1 MSSFANKVVLITG
14 AGSGIGRAA
23 ALSFAKDGAMLI
35 LSDINEEGLQ
45 ETGSMAEE
53 AGGQV
58 SLHLCNVAKPA
69 EVKDMVE
76 KGVSTF
82 GRLDVAINNA
92 GIGAPHMPSAQL
104 PHEAWDLVIAVNQ
117 SGVFYCMQYE
127 LQQMQEQG
135 HGIML
140 NVASIAGLKGF
151 PMQMAYA
158 ASKHAVVG
166 MTKSAALEYA
176 KTGIRINALCPVFTD
191 TPMVDLLKEVAP
203 NMGEKLTRGIPMR
216 RLGTT
221 NDMVNAIRFLCSEE
235 ASFTTG
241 LALPVDGGTM
251 A

>member
-1 MSSFANKVVLITG
+1 MSSFKDQVILITG

-23 ALSFAKDGAMLI
+23 AISFAKDGASLI
-35 LSDINEEGLQ
+35 LSDIKQDGLE
-45 ETGSMAEE
+45 ETGKLVEE
-53 AGGQV
+53 AGGKV
-58 SLHLCNVAKPA
+58 SLHVCNVAKAA
-69 EVKDMVE
+69 EVADMVAQ
-76 KGVSTF
+76 GVKAF
-82 GRLDVAINNA
+82 GRLDVALNNA

-117 SGVFYCMQYE
+117 SGVFYCMQSE
-127 LQQMQEQG
+127 LQVMQEQG
-135 HGIML
+135 SGTIL

-176 KTGIRINALCPVFTD
+176 KMGIRVNALCPVFTD

-203 NMGEKLTRGIPMR
+203 NMGQKLTRGIPMR

-221 NDMVNAIRFLCSEE
+221 EDMVKAIRFLCSDE